1 MRDAPQS
8 GFASAMVRTR
18 SASSE
23 PTCGRPIRPRRDF
36 QLQKARKPCRCQRIT
51 VSGRTRWSA
60 SRHPGHQLESHT
72 QKARSKR
79 PNCGRFDRRRSKAS
93 CCRSARFSSVR
104 SVRVLSAA
112 RRAPN
117 RASTRD
123 IALHGLHVAGPS
135 SRLGIE
141 FWQTTAPTYDPDV
154 YAAIRR
160 EIEQRCPLILN
171 FSTGGTGPME
181 GRVAHIAKVKPPL
194 GALNMGSMNYAK
206 YSPRRKEFVF
216 DFVFENPFRDIA
228 YLLAVMKE
236 AGVKPELE
244 CFDIGHTN
252 SVWPLL
258 DQGLLKRP
266 LQFSFIMGSWGGIR
280 ATTENLALQAR
291 ETPKDSTWEVIGIS
305 HEQWRMLAAALSLGG
320 NVRVGLED
328 NFYLDSAGKQM
339 ARSNGEL
346 VAKAVRMA
354 RDMGREPASVA
365 QAREILSLD
374 RVW

>member
-1 MRDAPQS
+1 MSTDKVIVTCALTGVLANRDQCPWVPYTPVEIA
-8 GFASAMVRTR
+8 
-18 SASSE
+18 E
-23 PTCGRPIRPRRDF
+23 
-36 QLQKARKPCRCQRIT
+36 
-51 VSGRTRWSA
+51 
-60 SRHPGHQLESHT
+60 E
-72 QKARSKR
+72 
-79 PNCGRFDRRRSKAS
+79 
-93 CCRSARFSSVR
+93 
-104 SVRVLSAA
+104 A
-112 RRAPN
+112 RRAFE
-117 RASTRD
+117 
-123 IALHGLHVAGPS
+123 AGAAVVHIHARTDEGGATYEPS
-135 SRLGIE
+135 
-141 FWQTTAPTYDPDV
+141 V

-160 EIEQRCPLILN
+160 EIEQRCPVILN
-171 FSTGGTGPME
+171 FSTGGAGPME
-181 GRVAHIAKVKPPL
+181 GRVAHIAQVRPAI

-206 YSPRRKEFVF
+206 YSPKRKDFVF
-216 DFVFENPFRDIA
+216 DFVFENPFRDIS
-228 YLLAVMKE
+228 YLLTVMKE

-244 CFDIGHTN
+244 CFDVGHTN

-258 DQGLLKRP
+258 DKGLLKQP
-266 LQFSFIMGSWGGIR
+266 LQFSFIMGVLGGIR

-328 NFYLDSAGKQM
+328 NFYLDSAGKEM

-354 RDMGREPASVA
+354 RDMGREPANVA